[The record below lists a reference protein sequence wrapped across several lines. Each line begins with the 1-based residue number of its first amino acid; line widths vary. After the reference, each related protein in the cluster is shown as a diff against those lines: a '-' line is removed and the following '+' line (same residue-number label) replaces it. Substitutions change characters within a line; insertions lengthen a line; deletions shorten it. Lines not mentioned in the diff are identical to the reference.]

1 MPEAPRVEAS
11 RAEALRADAVSV
23 SFGGV
28 AAVSNV
34 SLRLG
39 GGEILGLIGPNG
51 AGKTTLFNALTGF
64 VTLDSGKVSMF
75 GSDVT
80 RLPPY
85 RRTRLGMGRTFQTDR
100 PFEELTVLENVLIP
114 AFLTHPTRR
123 AAERLALE
131 VLDEV
136 ELADRAGQPAMDL
149 NLARRRRLEL
159 AKALAVKPKILFLD
173 EIMAGLNPPAL
184 REMISFVRGLSGRGL
199 AVLMVEHIMEAIIEL
214 SDHVIVLASGEMIAE
229 GTPEQVTSN
238 ERVIEAY
245 LGTD

>member
-1 MPEAPRVEAS
+1 MPEAPKV
-11 RAEALRADAVSV
+11 EALRAEGLSV

-34 SLRLG
+34 SLRLD

-64 VTLDSGKVSMF
+64 VSLDRGKVTMF

-114 AFLTHPTRR
+114 AFLTHPSRR
-123 AAERLALE
+123 AAERLARE
-131 VLDEV
+131 VLEEV
-136 ELADRAGQPAMDL
+136 ELADRAEQPAMDL

-229 GTPEQVTSN
+229 GTPEEVTSN